1 MSLPD
6 EAAAVL
12 DFWFGPDPAAYA
24 ERGKSR
30 WFVKRVDVDEE
41 IRQRFGA
48 LHARAAAGELHD
60 WCETPD
66 GCLALV
72 IVLDQF
78 SRNLFRDS
86 PQAFAADAKAREIA
100 RRAIDRGFDLQLLPL
115 QRGFLYLPFEHSES
129 LDDQQ
134 RSLALFNALRDFSEA
149 AEMVRYARLHYDVI
163 KRFGRY
169 PHRNAILKREST
181 DEELPFLSQ
190 PGSSF

>member
-24 ERGKSR
+24 ERGKSL
-30 WFVKRVDVDEE
+30 WFVKRASVDEL
-41 IRQRFGA
+41 IRQRFAA

-86 PQAFAADAKAREIA
+86 PQAFAADAQAREIA

-134 RSLALFNALRDFSEA
+134 RSLALFNALRDSSEA
-149 AEMVRYARLHYDVI
+149 AEMVRYARLHYHVI
-163 KRFGRY
+163 KCFGRY

-181 DEELPFLSQ
+181 DEELQFLSQ